1 MARAK
6 AERPHLVC
14 YLTVGQHATYTILL
28 YQDRH
33 SVSEAVADNPHFVTS
48 PADRHSLLLS
58 NVEVNMRGVKV
69 AFITEVG
76 PFFTIHSER
85 DFLQFRGVK
94 QIQPN
99 FFTLLLGAEVGKVK

>member
-14 YLTVGQHATYTILL
+14 YLTVGQQPTYTILL

-33 SVSEAVADNPHFVTS
+33 SMSEADNPHFVTS
-48 PADRHSLLLS
+48 PADRHSRLLS

-69 AFITEVG
+69 AFITEVD

-85 DFLQFRGVK
+85 DCIQFRGFK

-99 FFTLLLGAEVGKVK
+99 FFTLLLGAEVSKVK